1 MIYYKLKGNKNIEIY
16 GKKENSNYMEQ
27 ILIFIKNELL
37 TKKELEKIIKK
48 YNFLNYKTEDGKFTS
63 KVFMNKNDFV
73 KELFN
78 IKEINKNKTY
88 IIFGARKEA
97 KKYEN

>member
-27 ILIFIKNELL
+27 ISIFIKNELL

-48 YNFLNYKTEDGKFTS
+48 YNFLNYKTEDGNFIS
-63 KVFMNKNDFV
+63 KVYMDKNDFI

-88 IIFGARKEA
+88 LFFGARKEV
-97 KKYEN
+97 EDI